1 MYPDN
6 APNPATCD
14 NCGTLPECAPL
25 AVPYVPFQQNNPK
38 RYSQM
43 DALNNGTLYPGLNLP
58 FRAKVNAASLPQTPM
73 TELQALEFVL
83 QELALYL
90 DTHPSDGEAFELFR
104 QYAALEETARA
115 DYVEIGGPI
124 MRGETARSKTYT
136 WLQDPWPWNY
146 TEKEGK

>member
-1 MYPDN
+1 M
-6 APNPATCD
+6 
-14 NCGTLPECAPL
+14 PECAPL

-58 FRAKVNAASLPQTPM
+58 FRAKVNAASLQQTPM